1 MTDTSSYTDG
11 TKLFKLGG
19 GQFLQTIIMGVGGG
33 VGGGG
38 GWGVI

>member
-11 TKLFKLGG
+11 TKLFKLGKWG
-19 GQFLQTIIMGVGGG
+19 WGAVFADHNKNNR
-33 VGGGG
+33 G